1 MKVLYTLVTI
11 LTLIS
16 ASVSASAKTVILDT
30 DGNEIG
36 RIKDDGTITNGTFE
50 IGEIDN
56 AVGIIYDSAGGV
68 MGYDQ
73 GGKILNAGYQVLGYY
88 DADFKIKDA
97 DRSVIAV
104 LKDDGAIVNDA
115 NVEVARWKGKRD
127 ARAVAVFAFFFN
139 RFI

>member
-1 MKVLYTLVTI
+1 MKSSYI
-11 LTLIS
+11 LITAL
-16 ASVSASAKTVILDT
+16 ALAVAAPAVSARTVILDT
-30 DGNEIG
+30 EGNEIG
-36 RIKDDGTITNGTFE
+36 RIKDNGAVTNGSFE
-50 IGEIDN
+50 IGLID
-56 AVGIIYDSAGGV
+56 AVTGIVYDSAGGV

-73 GGKILNAGYQVLGYY
+73 DGKLLNAGYQVLGYY

-97 DRSVIAV
+97 GRSVIAV
-104 LKDDGAIVNDA
+104 LNDDGAIVNDA